1 MPSYRRG
8 AAAIEEAAQSKG
20 GGGFRAFAPTIRW
33 QDDGEKKYILVL
45 TPIDE
50 VGTFDLHEWI
60 PVGKGEKANGETFTR
75 YEDFLSRKDPFIEE
89 DFDDI
94 TDRLGRTPKTRCAGV
109 AVELEP
115 VMETVKGRQ
124 RPKGFVVKTGTFQ
137 RKNEDG
143 TEQEITYPVIG
154 LIVQSS
160 ALMWSP
166 LTSLDNEQGPITEL
180 PVAITRRGKDQNTR
194 YDFVPFSDAP
204 VDLSPVVEYLD
215 GISYLTNDVDE
226 VVAAIEATEDELA
239 AAQVVAEALF
249 NKRLEELADKDRYE
263 ELISPLEELPAAFG
277 AKGGA
282 KKGNA
287 RPSRPARPSQR
298 QAAAPAE
305 ESTDEGGQEEAPA
318 AESKNDRFAAL
329 KARVEASKS

>member
-1 MPSYRRG
+1 MPEYRRG

-20 GGGFRAFAPTIRW
+20 GGNFRAFVPSVRW
-33 QDDGEKKYILVL
+33 KDDGEKKYILVL

-50 VGTFDLHEWI
+50 VGTFDMHEWI
-60 PVGKGEKANGETFTR
+60 PVGKGEKSNGETFTR

-89 DFDDI
+89 DYDDI
-94 TDRLGRTPKTRCAGV
+94 EDRLGRAPKTRCAGV

-124 RPKGFVVKTGTFQ
+124 RPKGFVVKTGTFE
-137 RKNEDG
+137 RKAEDG
-143 TEQEITYPVIG
+143 TETEVTFPVIG

-166 LTSLDNEQGPITEL
+166 LTSLDNEQGPLSEL
-180 PVAITRRGKDQNTR
+180 PVSITRRGTDQNTR
-194 YDFVPFSDAP
+194 YDFVPFAEAP

-215 GISYLTNDVDE
+215 GISYLTDDIE
-226 VVAAIEATEDELA
+226 EIVAAIEATESELS

-249 NKRLEELADKDRYE
+249 NRRLEELADKDRYE
-263 ELISPLEELPAAFG
+263 ENVSSIEELPAAFG
-277 AKGGA
+277 KGGNKSGA
-282 KKGNA
+282 TLKKVS

-298 QAAAPAE
+298 K
-305 ESTDEGGQEEAPA
+305 ESEAPSEEPEA
-318 AESKNDRFAAL
+318 PAESKNDRFAAL
-329 KARVEASKS
+329 KARVEEAKSS